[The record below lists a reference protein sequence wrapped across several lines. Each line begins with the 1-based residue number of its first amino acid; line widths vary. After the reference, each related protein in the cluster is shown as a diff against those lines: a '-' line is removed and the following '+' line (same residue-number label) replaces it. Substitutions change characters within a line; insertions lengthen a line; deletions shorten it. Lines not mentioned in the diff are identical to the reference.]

1 MYDQYFPRNNQMVS
15 VAFASRSLT
24 AAETN
29 YGITELETLAVVRSF
44 QHSHSYLYRNK
55 VTVYTNHKAI
65 KAVLKTSTPSGKV
78 YGSGVR
84 EVNIVYRPGKVNVG
98 ADALSRNPRD
108 AAPTVGVGE
117 AEVQVASVQ
126 STPPEEETICDIL
139 SLPPTSQGAVP
150 FNVEQNKDPLLQ
162 EVVTFLLTDELPTDD
177 KRARRLALQ
186 KPLFTIEDDV
196 LYYIDRRQ
204 SHKKR
209 AVHLKRQ
216 VLERCHRSPTGGP
229 MRRWLMFGGGM
240 ECIET

>member
-1 MYDQYFPRNNQMVS
+1 M
-15 VAFASRSLT
+15 
-24 AAETN
+24 
-29 YGITELETLAVVRSF
+29 
-44 QHSHSYLYRNK
+44 
-55 VTVYTNHKAI
+55 TVYMDHTAI
-65 KAVLKTSTPSGKV
+65 KAVLNTSTPSEKHARWWTKV

-84 EVNIVYRPGKVNVG
+84 EVNIGYRPGKANVG

-108 AAPTVGVGE
+108 AAPTAGVGK

-126 STPPEEETICDIL
+126 STLPEEETICDIL

-177 KRARRLALQ
+177 KRARRLAIQ

-196 LYYIDRRQ
+196 LYYIDPRQ

-209 AVHLKRQ
+209 AVVPTHLK
-216 VLERCHRSPTGGP
+216 
-229 MRRWLMFGGGM
+229 
-240 ECIET
+240 